1 VDFEMTDSDL
11 IKMKSWRY
19 SSTEGWISPE
29 KVLTSTSDGET
40 VYKPKRRGRKR
51 RKTGEDSGA

>member
-1 VDFEMTDSDL
+1 MTDSDL

-19 SSTEGWISPE
+19 SSTDGWIKPE
-29 KVLTSTSDGET
+29 KMVTSTSEGDT
-40 VYKPKRRGRKR
+40 VYNITPKRRGRR